1 MSRLLFWNHKTD
13 LAHLPHE
20 KVVHS
25 VSMIGLLS
33 GGMTLVT
40 SVERIKAY
48 IEILNDNFLISTKTL
63 ALYAKIGEKK

>member
-1 MSRLLFWNHKTD
+1 
-13 LAHLPHE
+13 
-20 KVVHS
+20 
-25 VSMIGLLS
+25 MIGLLS

-63 ALYAKIGEKK
+63 ALYAKIGEKKVDEFMWDFDSLIVENAND